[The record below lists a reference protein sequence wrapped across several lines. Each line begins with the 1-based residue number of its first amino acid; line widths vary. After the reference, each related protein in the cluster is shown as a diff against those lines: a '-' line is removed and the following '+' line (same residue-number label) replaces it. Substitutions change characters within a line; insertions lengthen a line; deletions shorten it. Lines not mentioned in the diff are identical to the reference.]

1 MVSED
6 SAGLSLKY
14 VTRSPCWSVC
24 VCVCVCVGSV
34 ELWAQTVCVLITKYL
49 EYVYRKGRKFLIF

>member
-1 MVSED
+1 MLE
-6 SAGLSLKY
+6 
-14 VTRSPCWSVC
+14 CVC